1 MPLHRI
7 FRALGW
13 TLPIVMGLAIA
24 CSDTSDS
31 GGTRPSG
38 TTGQT
43 SSGSGTSGTGAG
55 STTTGSGTTS
65 GSSTSVA
72 GTSGTTGAGGA
83 SGTTTGGTTTGGT
96 TTNASTTTG
105 PGTTTG
111 GTTTGTGGS
120 GAGGAPPKDGGGP
133 VVIIDAGKTG
143 DTTCGAGV
151 TPMGI
156 GRCSNAPKY
165 IVAKGTALT
174 IANFEDPGPNND
186 HNTIFFGDGRAGN
199 FINLNSGIGTYN
211 MVVAQT
217 AGTPNV
223 NGAMS
228 WAIHYSGT
236 YTSGVMPM
244 FAVPVADCYDSRAY
258 KGVSFWIKG
267 NPGAGNTQLK
277 FQVHT
282 PVAQP
287 APSGGCSAADAA
299 AGKCD
304 DHFAKLVP
312 ITSTWTRQI
321 IKWTDLKQNCPSNI
335 PAGYN
340 PAQYNEMFSFAI
352 PKPGAGFDVW
362 LDDFTFDTGDLP
374 TNTLGDIITEATFNE
389 MWSLANAD
397 GTFTNLRNAFYT
409 YQGMMSAIGGFPQI
423 STTGTATTRRFEA
436 AALFSNIAHETDS
449 LGIVEEKACAG
460 GMVQST
466 LCQGYGKAPNGLTY
480 HGRGPIQLTLAANY
494 SSANAA
500 LGLANTAN
508 DILQNPQIVATNS
521 DISWRTG
528 FWFWM
533 GGLSG
538 GGTTPHVAITN
549 GQGLGATIRII
560 NGIECGGANA
570 AAVADRIR
578 HYKRFCYMFG
588 LDPGDATNGC

>member
-1 MPLHRI
+1 MSTMPSNRI

-13 TLPIVMGLAIA
+13 IFPVVIGIAGA
-24 CSDTSDS
+24 CSDANET

-38 TTGQT
+38 SGTTSGDATTGT
-43 SSGSGTSGTGAG
+43 GVTTGTGSGTTTATGSGTSTG
-55 STTTGSGTTS
+55 TTGSGTVT
-65 GSSTSVA
+65 
-72 GTSGTTGAGGA
+72 GTTGAGGA
-83 SGTTTGGTTTGGT
+83 SGTTTGMTTTTGP
-96 TTNASTTTG
+96 ATTG

-111 GTTTGTGGS
+111 GGGTSGTGGS
-120 GAGGAPPKDGGGP
+120 GAGGAPPKDGG
-133 VVIIDAGKTG
+133 VVVVDGGKSG

-151 TPMGI
+151 TPSGI

-174 IANFEDPGPNND
+174 IANFEDAGPNQD

-199 FINLNSGIGTYN
+199 FINLQGGGTAT
-211 MVVAQT
+211 MTIAQT
-217 AGTPNV
+217 TGTAGQQSY
-223 NGAMS
+223 AL
-228 WAIHYSGT
+228 HYTGN
-236 YTSGVMPM
+236 YPSGVMPM
-244 FAVPVADCYDSRAY
+244 FALPVADCYDSRVY
-258 KGVSFWIKG
+258 RGVSFWIKG

-312 ITSTWTRQI
+312 ITANWTRYI

-374 TNTLGDIITEATFNE
+374 ANSLADIISELTFNE

-397 GTFTNLRNAFYT
+397 GTFQNLRNPFYT
-409 YQGMMSAIGGFPQI
+409 YQGMMSAVSGFAGI
-423 STTGTATTRRFEA
+423 ATTGDTTNRRIEA
-436 AALFSNIAHETDS
+436 AALFSNIAHETDQ
-449 LGIVEEKACAG
+449 LGIVEEKGCENDHTCT
-460 GMVQST
+460 Q
-466 LCQGYGKAPNGLTY
+466 YGTSASGLTY

-494 SSANAA
+494 TSASSA
-500 LGLANTAN
+500 LGLGTT
-508 DILQNPQIVATNS
+508 LVTNPELVAT
-521 DISWRTG
+521 DATVSWKTG

-538 GGTTPHVAITN
+538 GGTTPHQAITT

-570 AAVADRIR
+570 AAVANRIR
-578 HYKRFCYMFG
+578 HFKRFSYMFG
-588 LDPGDATNGC
+588 LDPGALASGC